1 MSKSRTTPFSSAKSA
16 SSFAKNVGGKVTTQ
30 SVGHSKEV
38 HHVHYKSDGVYRGNK
53 SSNEDASDFDS
64 DINGNGTNWHTS
76 QDL

>member
-16 SSFAKNVGGKVTTQ
+16 SSFAKTVGGKVTTQ

-38 HHVHYKSDGVYRGNK
+38 HHVHYKSDGVYRGSK
-53 SSNEDASDFDS
+53 SNDNDPSDFDS

-76 QDL
+76 DDL